1 MKALIDIF
9 MAGDR
14 SLQPTI
20 ESYISAQA
28 ALQSVSNPSGSLTN
42 GSGLGEP
49 KFEANGTA
57 FKGAWGRPQRDGP
70 ALRATALIAYARWL
84 LDDDQPSTVTS
95 VLWPIIRNDLS
106 YIGQYWNQTG
116 FDLWE
121 ETSGSSFFTVAAQY
135 RALVEGAAL
144 AARIDQA
151 CPACESQ
158 APELLCFLQGFWEGE
173 YILAN
178 INEDNGR
185 TRKDCGS
192 VLSTIQTFDPDAGCD
207 DATFQ
212 PCSSRALSNH
222 KVVTDSFRSI
232 YGINSGVN
240 NSSAVAVGRYPE
252 DVYMGGNPWYLCTT
266 AAAEQLYNALF
277 QWNKTGSIGVT
288 ETSLAFFQPFS
299 SSITAGDY
307 SSSSETFKILIAAI
321 KSYADGYMGIV
332 EKNTPSNGTLFEQFS
347 RYDGTPLSAIDL
359 TWSCTS
365 RFSSCLL
372 AAVDEQTQMLQS

>member
-1 MKALIDIF
+1 MKVLIESF
-9 MAGDR
+9 VAGDS

-28 ALQSVSNPSGSLTN
+28 ALQSVSNPSGSLSN

-57 FKGAWGRPQRDGP
+57 FNGDWGRPQRDGP

-84 LDDDQPSTVTS
+84 VGNDQSSIVTS
-95 VLWPIIRNDLS
+95 GLWPIISNDLS
-106 YIGQYWNQTG
+106 YVGEYWNQTG

-121 ETSGSSFFTVAAQY
+121 ETSGSSFFTIAAQH

-144 AARIDQA
+144 AAGINQSCQA
-151 CPACESQ
+151 CDSQ
-158 APELLCFLQGFWEGE
+158 APQILCFLQDFWEGQ
-173 YILAN
+173 YTLAN

-207 DATFQ
+207 DTSFQ

-222 KVVTDSFRSI
+222 KVVTDSFRSM
-232 YGINSGVN
+232 YEINSGLP

-252 DVYMGGNPWYLCTT
+252 DVYMGGNPWYLCTA
-266 AAAEQLYNALF
+266 AAAEQLYDALF
-277 QWNKTGSIGVT
+277 QWNRTGSIEVT
-288 ETSLAFFQPFS
+288 DTSLAFFQSFS
-299 SSITAGDY
+299 SNVAAGNY
-307 SSSSETFKILIAAI
+307 SSSSETFRNLTTAI
-321 KSYADGYMGIV
+321 RSYADGYLGIV
-332 EKNTPSNGTLFEQFS
+332 EKYTPVNGTLFEQFS
-347 RYDGTPLSAIDL
+347 RADGSPLSAIDL
-359 TWSCTS
+359 TWSCV
-365 RFSSCLL
+365 SCLWPGLL
-372 AAVDEQTQMLQS
+372 AAADKHTQMPQS